1 MLRREVRRPQL
12 EWFITIGDKSE
23 LAFQSRALVAL
34 PLAYNNDDII
44 DPMREW
50 PRRFRN
56 DEIAGATSY
65 KEIYLSIY
73 SSIYEYI

>member
-1 MLRREVRRPQL
+1 LRREVRRPQL

-44 DPMREW
+44 MM
-50 PRRFRN
+50 
-56 DEIAGATSY
+56 I
-65 KEIYLSIY
+65 
-73 SSIYEYI
+73 